1 MDEHA
6 FKEYPL
12 LSKINS
18 PSDLENIDNLKDLC
32 AEIRKKII
40 EIVSNNGGHLA
51 SNLGVVE
58 LTAAVYKVF
67 NDTEDRIVWDV
78 SHQSYAHKMLTGR
91 FSQMNTIRKEG
102 GLSGYTNRKESFYD
116 SFTTGHSSTSISAA
130 LGIAQSK
137 KILKEKGHVVAVIGD
152 GSLTGGLAYEGLN
165 NAGRFNKNFVIIL
178 NDNKMSISKNVGA
191 VARYLSIARIRP
203 SYVRAK
209 NILEKILN
217 QTKIGLHI
225 KNIMKKSK
233 SAVKKVIYTGSM
245 FEDMGF
251 TYYGPVD
258 GHNLDQLQDV
268 LNIAK
273 NLNKPCVVHVVTS
286 KGKGYEFAEK
296 NPGVYH
302 GVSAFDQNSG
312 LDLSNKSNSFSSE
325 FGKAMCN
332 AAEYD
337 PRVCAITAAMTSGTG
352 LKEFRSKYK
361 NRFFDVGIAEEHAT
375 TFAGGLAVGGMIPVF
390 AVYSSFLQRAYDQI
404 IHDVS
409 LQDVKVV
416 FAIDRAGFVGDD
428 GETHQGLFDVS
439 FLNTIPS
446 ITVYAPSFFEE
457 LPPMLDSAMF
467 TCRKSAAIRYPRGG
481 ELKKPDNFSYTG
493 NAFDFYGDENSEIL
507 LVTYGKIFSN
517 AYFASKKLKE
527 HGISSCVLKLNV
539 IKPLAEDSVVKS
551 MNFKNIVFFE
561 EGMEAGGVGQE
572 FGYML
577 SQRKYGGNYKVV
589 AVPNEFVAHGSVDNQ
604 MAKYKL
610 NINGMISEV
619 LKFFEK

>member
-1 MDEHA
+1 MDEHVSE
-6 FKEYPL
+6 EYPI

-18 PSDLENIDNLKDLC
+18 PMDLKNVGNLKDLC
-32 AEIRKKII
+32 GEIRKKII

-58 LTAAVYKVF
+58 LTAAIYKIF
-67 NDTEDRIVWDV
+67 NDSEDRIVWDV

-91 FSQMNTIRKEG
+91 FKYMNTIRKEG
-102 GLSGYTNRKESFYD
+102 GLSGYTNRKESDYD
-116 SFTTGHSSTSISAA
+116 VFTSGHSSTSISAA
-130 LGIAQSK
+130 LGIAESK

-203 SYVRAK
+203 SYVKAK
-209 NILEKILN
+209 NMMEKILN

-233 SAVKKVIYTGSM
+233 SAVKKVIYTSSM

-258 GHNLDQLQDV
+258 GHNLEQLQDA

-273 NLNKPCVVHVVTS
+273 NLNKPCVVHVVTN
-286 KGKGYEFAEK
+286 KGKGYDFAEK
-296 NPGVYH
+296 NPGAYH
-302 GVSAFDQNSG
+302 GVSAFDRNIGIDKS
-312 LDLSNKSNSFSSE
+312 SKSNNFSAE
-325 FGKAMCN
+325 FGRTICK

-428 GETHQGLFDVS
+428 GETHQGIFDVA
-439 FLNTIPS
+439 FLNTVPTLTI
-446 ITVYAPSFFEE
+446 YAPSFFEE
-457 LPPMLDSAMF
+457 LSPMLDSALF
-467 TCRKSAAIRYPRGG
+467 TCRKSAAVRYPRGG
-481 ELKKPDNFSYTG
+481 ELKKPDVFSYTG
-493 NAFDFYGDENSEIL
+493 NPFDFYGDKDADVL
-507 LVTYGKIFSN
+507 LVTYGRIFSN
-517 AYFASKKLKE
+517 AYFASQKLLE
-527 HGISSCVLKLNV
+527 SGISASVLKLNIIKPIEKDAV
-539 IKPLAEDSVVKS
+539 IKSLG
-551 MNFKNIVFFE
+551 FKNIVFFE
-561 EGMEAGGVGQE
+561 EGIESGGVAQE
-572 FGYML
+572 FGFML
-577 SQRKYGGNYKVV
+577 SQKRYEGNYKVV
-589 AVPNEFVAHGSVDNQ
+589 AVPNEFVEHASVDSQ
-604 MAKYKL
+604 LKKYKL
-610 NINGMISEV
+610 DTDGMVSEV
-619 LKFFEK
+619 LEFYK

>member
-1 MDEHA
+1 MEDHI

-18 PSDLENIDNLKDLC
+18 PSDLKNVENLKDLC

-40 EIVSNNGGHLA
+40 EIVSHNGGHLA

-58 LTAAVYKVF
+58 LTTAIYKVF
-67 NDTEDRIVWDV
+67 GDPEDRVVWDV

-91 FSQMNTIRKEG
+91 FKYMDTIRKEG
-102 GLSGYTNRKESFYD
+102 GLSGYTNRKESSYD
-116 SFTTGHSSTSISAA
+116 SFTSGHSSTSISAA
-130 LGIAQSK
+130 LGIAESK

-165 NAGRFNKNFVIIL
+165 NAGRFNKNFVIVL

-203 SYVRAK
+203 SYVKAK
-209 NILEKILN
+209 NIMEKILN
-217 QTKIGLHI
+217 QTKLGLHV

-233 SAVKKVIYTGSM
+233 SAVKKVICTGGM

-258 GHNLDQLQDV
+258 GHNLDQLQDA

-273 NLNKPCVVHVVTS
+273 GLNKPCVVHVVTN
-286 KGKGYEFAEK
+286 KGKGYGFAEK
-296 NPGVYH
+296 NPGIYH
-302 GVSAFDQNSG
+302 GVSAFDQELGIDKNS
-312 LDLSNKSNSFSSE
+312 KSNNFSSE
-325 FGKAMCN
+325 FGKAMLK

-337 PRVCAITAAMTSGTG
+337 PRVCAITAAMASGTG
-352 LKEFRSKYK
+352 LKEFSSKYK

-416 FAIDRAGFVGDD
+416 FAIDRVGFVGDD
-428 GETHQGLFDVS
+428 GETHQGLFDVA
-439 FLNTIPS
+439 FLNTVPS

-457 LPPMLDSAMF
+457 LQPMLDSALF
-467 TCRKSAAIRYPRGG
+467 TCRKSAAVRYPRGG
-481 ELKKPDNFSYTG
+481 EFEKPNNFSYTG
-493 NAFDFYGDENSEIL
+493 NTFDFYGDKNADVL
-507 LVTYGKIFSN
+507 LVTYGRTFSN
-517 AYFASKKLKE
+517 AYFAAQKLSLQ
-527 HGISSCVLKLNV
+527 GISACVLKLNV
-539 IKPLAEDSVVKS
+539 IKPLAEEAVCESLK
-551 MNFKNIVFFE
+551 FKNIVFFE
-561 EGMEAGGVGQE
+561 EGIESGGVGQK
-572 FGYML
+572 FGFEL
-577 SQRKYGGNYKVV
+577 SLNNYKGNYKVV
-589 AVPNEFVAHGSVDNQ
+589 AVPDEFVEHSSVTSQ
-604 MAKYKL
+604 LSKYHL
-610 NINGMISEV
+610 DIDGMVSEV
-619 LKFFEK
+619 LEFCK

>member
-1 MDEHA
+1 MDEC
-6 FKEYPL
+6 FSEEYPI
-12 LSKINS
+12 LSTINT
-18 PSDLENIDNLKDLC
+18 PKDLENVDNLKDLC
-32 AEIRKKII
+32 SEIRKKII
-40 EIVSNNGGHLA
+40 EVVSKNGGHLA

-58 LTAAVYKVF
+58 LTAAMYKVF
-67 NDTEDRIVWDV
+67 NDPEDKIVWDV

-91 FSQMNTIRKEG
+91 FDDIDTIRKKG

-130 LGIAQSK
+130 LGIAESK

-165 NAGRFNKNFVIIL
+165 NAGRFNKNFVIVL

-209 NILEKILN
+209 NMMEKVLN
-217 QTKIGLHI
+217 QTKLGLYI

-233 SAVKKVIYTGSM
+233 SAVKKVIYSSSM

-273 NLNKPCVVHVVTS
+273 NLNKPCVVHVVTN

-296 NPGVYH
+296 NPGIYH
-302 GVSAFDQNSG
+302 GVSAFDQNIG
-312 LDLSNKSNSFSSE
+312 IDKNGKSNNFSSE
-325 FGKAMCN
+325 FGKAMCK

-416 FAIDRAGFVGDD
+416 FAVDRAGFVGDD
-428 GETHQGLFDVS
+428 GETHQGLFDVP

-446 ITVYAPSFFEE
+446 VTIYAPSFFEE
-457 LPPMLDSAMF
+457 LQPMLDSALF
-467 TCRKSAAIRYPRGG
+467 TCQKSATVRYPRGA
-481 ELKKPDNFSYTG
+481 EFKKPEDFSYTG
-493 NAFDFYGDENSEIL
+493 NAFDFYGDKNSDLL
-507 LVTYGKIFSN
+507 LVTYGRIFSN
-517 AYFASKKLKE
+517 AYFASKKLAE
-527 HGISSCVLKLNV
+527 NGISSCVLKLNV
-539 IKPLAEDSVVKS
+539 IKPIETEAIKESLS
-551 MNFKNIVFFE
+551 FKNIIFFE
-561 EGMEAGGVGQE
+561 EAIKSGGVAQK
-572 FGYML
+572 FGFALFGENY
-577 SQRKYGGNYKVV
+577 KGNYKAV
-589 AVPNEFVAHGSVDNQ
+589 AVPDEFVEHDSVDNQ
-604 MAKYKL
+604 LKKYKL
-610 NINGMISEV
+610 DLGGMVSEV
-619 LKFFEK
+619 LEFYK

>member
-1 MDEHA
+1 MDECVS
-6 FKEYPL
+6 KEYPI

-18 PSDLENIDNLKDLC
+18 PSDLENISDLKALC
-32 AEIRKKII
+32 DEIRKKII

-58 LTAAVYKVF
+58 LTAALHKVF
-67 NDTEDRIVWDV
+67 NDPEDRIVWDV

-91 FSQMNTIRKEG
+91 FKYIDTIRKEG
-102 GLSGYTNRKESFYD
+102 GLSGYTNRAESFYD

-165 NAGRFNKNFVIIL
+165 NAGRFNKNFVIVL

-191 VARYLSIARIRP
+191 VARYLSVARIRP
-203 SYVRAK
+203 SYVKAK
-209 NILEKILN
+209 NMMEKILN

-233 SAVKKVIYTGSM
+233 SALKKIIYTSSM

-258 GHNLDQLQDV
+258 GHNLEQLQDV
-268 LNIAK
+268 LDIAK
-273 NLNKPCVVHVVTS
+273 NLNKPCVVHVVTN

-302 GVSAFDQNSG
+302 GVSSFDQDTGIDKNS
-312 LDLSNKSNSFSSE
+312 KSNNFSAE
-325 FGKAMCN
+325 FGRAMCR

-361 NRFFDVGIAEEHAT
+361 NRFFDVGIAEQHAA

-409 LQDVKVV
+409 LQNIKVV

-428 GETHQGLFDVS
+428 GETHQGIFDVA
-439 FLNTIPS
+439 FLNTVPS
-446 ITVYAPSFFEE
+446 ITIYAPSFFEE
-457 LPPMLDSAMF
+457 LSPMLDSAMF
-467 TCRKSAAIRYPRGG
+467 TCQKSAAVRYPRGS
-481 ELKKPDNFSYTG
+481 EFKKPDDFVYTG
-493 NAFDFYGDENSEIL
+493 NAFDFYGDKDAEVL
-507 LVTYGKIFSN
+507 LVTYGRMFSN
-517 AYFASKKLKE
+517 AYFASKKLAE
-527 HGISSCVLKLNV
+527 NGISSCVLKLNV
-539 IKPLAEDSVVKS
+539 IKPLDTKAVIDSLG
-551 MNFKNIVFFE
+551 FKNIVFFE
-561 EGMEAGGVGQE
+561 EGIEAGGVGQE
-572 FGYML
+572 FGYVL
-577 SQRKYGGNYKVV
+577 SKKKYAGNYKVV
-589 AVPNEFVAHGSVDNQ
+589 AVPNEFVEHASVERQ
-604 MAKYKL
+604 LAKYNL
-610 NINGMISEV
+610 DIDGVISEV
-619 LKFFEK
+619 LELYK

>member
-1 MDEHA
+1 MGECVS
-6 FKEYPL
+6 KEYPI
-12 LSKINS
+12 LSNINS
-18 PSDLENIDNLKDLC
+18 PLDLKKVNDLNPLC
-32 AEIRKKII
+32 DEIRKKII

-58 LTAAVYKVF
+58 LTVALHKIF
-67 NDTEDRIVWDV
+67 NDPEDRIVWDV

-91 FSQMNTIRKEG
+91 FNYMDTIRKEG
-102 GLSGYTNRKESFYD
+102 GLSGYTNRTESFYD

-130 LGIAQSK
+130 LGIAHSK

-165 NAGRFNKNFVIIL
+165 NAGRFNKNFVIVL

-191 VARYLSIARIRP
+191 VARYLSIARIQP

-209 NILEKILN
+209 NIVEKILN
-217 QTKIGLHI
+217 QTKIGLRI

-233 SAVKKVIYTGSM
+233 STVKKIIYMSSM

-251 TYYGPVD
+251 SYYGPVD

-302 GVSAFDQNSG
+302 GVSAFDQNIG
-312 LDLSNKSNSFSSE
+312 IDKNGKSNNFSSE
-325 FGKAMCN
+325 FGRAICR

-352 LKEFRSKYK
+352 LKEFRSRYK
-361 NRFFDVGIAEEHAT
+361 SRFFDVGIAEQHAT

-416 FAIDRAGFVGDD
+416 FAIDRAGFIGDD
-428 GETHQGLFDVS
+428 GETHQGIFDVP
-439 FLNTIPS
+439 FLNTVPS
-446 ITVYAPSFFEE
+446 LTVYAPSFFEE
-457 LPPMLDSAMF
+457 LSPMLDSALF
-467 TCRKSAAIRYPRGG
+467 TCRKSAAVRYPRGS
-481 ELKKPDNFSYTG
+481 EFKKPDNFVYTG
-493 NAFDFYGDENSEIL
+493 RAFDFYGDKNAEVL
-507 LVTYGKIFSN
+507 LVTYGRIFSS
-517 AYFASKKLKE
+517 AYFAVQKLAE
-527 HGISSCVLKLNV
+527 VGVSACALKLNV
-539 IKPLAEDSVVKS
+539 IKPVVREVILES
-551 MNFKNIVFFE
+551 LNFKSIVFFE
-561 EGMEAGGVGQE
+561 EGIESGGVAQK
-572 FGYML
+572 FGCML
-577 SQRKYGGNYKVV
+577 SKEKYSGNYKVV
-589 AVPNEFVAHGSVDNQ
+589 AVPNEFVEHASVDRQLARYN
-604 MAKYKL
+604 L
-610 NINGMISEV
+610 DVEGIVSEV
-619 LKFFEK
+619 LKFYK